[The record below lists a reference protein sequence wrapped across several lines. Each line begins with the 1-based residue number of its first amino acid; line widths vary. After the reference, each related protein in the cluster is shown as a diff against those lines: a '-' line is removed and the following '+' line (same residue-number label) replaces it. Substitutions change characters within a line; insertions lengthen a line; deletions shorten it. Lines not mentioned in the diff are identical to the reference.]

1 MSKLTMQ
8 DVRDYLGIDVIDPST
23 ERVLQSLLQASEG
36 YLTGALGKSY
46 PEEDERVKTLQ
57 RTIIADLYDNRELN
71 DKVNGARR
79 RLIDSMI
86 LQIKLQMRTETNS
99 GGDLDDV

>member
-46 PEEDERVKTLQ
+46 PAEDERVKTLQ
-57 RTIIADLYDNRELN
+57 KMIIGDLYDNRELS
-71 DKVNGARR
+71 DKVQGARR
-79 RLIDSMI
+79 RLIDSII
-86 LQIKLQMRTETNS
+86 LQVKLEMKIEPDT
-99 GGDLDDV
+99 GGDPDDL